1 VLCWVAV
8 DRGARLARLRE
19 EWAIARRWQAA
30 ADEIHADICEHG
42 TDERGVFVQHYGSR
56 ALDASALLMVLVR
69 FLPPDDPRIRAT
81 VMAIADELTV
91 DGLVLRY
98 RVEDT
103 DDGLS
108 GREGSFFACS
118 FWLVSAFAEIG
129 EHNRARQLCEK
140 LLSFASPLGLYAE
153 EIDPATGRHLG
164 NFPQGFTHLSLIN
177 AVMHVIEAEQAAQK
191 SARAAPDRLVF

>member
-1 VLCWVAV
+1 MAL
-8 DRGARLARLRE
+8 
-19 EWAIARRWQAA
+19 
-30 ADEIHADICEHG
+30 
-42 TDERGVFVQHYGSR
+42 SR
-56 ALDASALLMVLVR
+56 ALDAAVLLMVLVR
-69 FLPPDDPRIRAT
+69 FLAPDDPRIRAT

-98 RVEDT
+98 RVDET
-103 DDGLS
+103 DDGLN
-108 GREGSFFACS
+108 GHEGSFFLCS

-129 EHNRARQLCEK
+129 EHHRARQLCEK